1 MQHPADALTGG
12 SHVTASQIRDE
23 RDDRPDEGHVDAH
36 RAPAE
41 LGRGQISFNVLQFVK
56 IKTSLTAPVALPAGQ
71 TGPSRDIDLEMV
83 GSNQTEGHIWDS
95 RAELNSVA
103 CKLPKFQEESIPRVS

>member
-12 SHVTASQIRDE
+12 SDVRASQIQDE
-23 RDDRPDEGHVDAH
+23 RDDRPDQTHVDDH
-36 RAPAE
+36 GDPAE
-41 LGRGQISFNVLQFVK
+41 LGQGQISFNVLQFVK

-71 TGPSRDIDLEMV
+71 TGPGQDIDLEMV

-95 RAELNSVA
+95 RAELDSMA
-103 CKLPKFQEESIPRVS
+103 CKPPKF